1 MTRDDAPG
9 RRISDRDAT
18 MRRRAGFGELP
29 PRIPSEDWIEE
40 NETDPPAHELAQSM
54 PIVQHPGT
62 VNAT

>member
-1 MTRDDAPG
+1 MTR
-9 RRISDRDAT
+9 
-18 MRRRAGFGELP
+18 RARFGELP
-29 PRIPSEDWIEE
+29 PRILPEDWIEE